1 MFVNIILLFEKKG
14 GGKRPMCHVW
24 SVNGDVG
31 VSVLHSQPIATLY
44 LLPKKWKV
52 LSEKDR

>member
-1 MFVNIILLFEKKG
+1 
-14 GGKRPMCHVW
+14 MCHVW

-44 LLPKKWKV
+44 LLPKKWEV
-52 LSEKDR
+52 LSEKDRRLQYGE